1 MVALRWIVGLG
12 TLKLRVGFTSSFS
25 ALHRD
30 LHKIILF
37 ENTSN
42 GRHTPHHSLQPQ
54 SSRKLYKALKCRA
67 KKAYGND
74 VYTMRDVEL
83 LRMSWFVTHSKSFIE
98 MIPKIL

>member
-1 MVALRWIVGLG
+1 MSVLLHLSRPFIETCTKLYSLRIQATGG
-12 TLKLRVGFTSSFS
+12 THL
-25 ALHRD
+25 
-30 LHKIILF
+30 IILF
-37 ENTSN
+37 NHKALE
-42 GRHTPHHSLQPQ
+42 
-54 SSRKLYKALKCRA
+54 SSTKLYKALKCRA